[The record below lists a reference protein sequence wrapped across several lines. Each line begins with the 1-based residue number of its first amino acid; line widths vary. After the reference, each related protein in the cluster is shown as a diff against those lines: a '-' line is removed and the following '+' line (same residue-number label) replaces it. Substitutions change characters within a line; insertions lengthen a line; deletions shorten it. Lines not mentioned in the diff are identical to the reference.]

1 MDAINS
7 LTASQCTVM
16 PSIGDYKSGDQSID
30 TLMPILDIN
39 RVDCNCSRVREKP
52 KIFFTNAEGSNS
64 ASGIEALPVSN
75 FQKLTIDEQDEQEDE
90 EEIEDMLDF
99 EAVSSDHTDLNKEV
113 NLIGPTRLE
122 LNEPNCS
129 TEVELYSETF
139 TLKGCS
145 YHEHFQR
152 ALTEIKHKLINGET
166 VPVQLHFEPVNRRDE
181 NAIVVHACLGNC
193 WKPNGYVPGI
203 KVAKVTHAVNNQ
215 EITKM
220 TIDCEI
226 PIHLVFVNNEI
237 LCLCNHYEKRTLD
250 EK

>member
-1 MDAINS
+1 M
-7 LTASQCTVM
+7 
-16 PSIGDYKSGDQSID
+16 
-30 TLMPILDIN
+30 
-39 RVDCNCSRVREKP
+39 
-52 KIFFTNAEGSNS
+52 
-64 ASGIEALPVSN
+64 
-75 FQKLTIDEQDEQEDE
+75 
-90 EEIEDMLDF
+90 
-99 EAVSSDHTDLNKEV
+99 
-113 NLIGPTRLE
+113 
-122 LNEPNCS
+122 
-129 TEVELYSETF
+129 
-139 TLKGCS
+139 
-145 YHEHFQR
+145 
-152 ALTEIKHKLINGET
+152 
-166 VPVQLHFEPVNRRDE
+166 PVQLHFEPVNRRDE